1 MTQLDINQEKP
12 ASRDQDPH
20 HQQTTLDSGKDKPG
34 LNAFLPF
41 LRPYRLQVIYALI
54 ALVIT
59 AGAMLSLGKG
69 VQFLIDSGLAS
80 GSEADLTKALWIFM
94 GLVILLGVG
103 SFCRFFLVSWLG
115 ERVVADIRKAI
126 FAHLLT
132 LSPSFFE
139 DNSPSEIQSR
149 ITSDTTLLQSVIGS
163 SLSIALRSSLMLV
176 GGIIFLL
183 VMHFKLTLILLVCV
197 PFVVIPVLY
206 FGRRVRRLSR
216 YSQDEI
222 ANVGRYLSQALRHI
236 KVVQAFT
243 HEKHDEQRFSAAVE
257 QAFAVSVK
265 RILQRSWLA
274 LMAILLSMSGIGI
287 MLWFGGKDVIS
298 GAISAGDLASFLF
311 YSIVVAGAV
320 TALSEVMGE
329 LQRAA
334 GATERIME
342 LLNERSVIV
351 GGQQP
356 VPAVPESKSMPESQN
371 TVGVN
376 NSPEAQTTP
385 LLTLQDVTF
394 RYPTR
399 PTTAV
404 LKHLNF
410 SIQQGETVAL
420 VGPSGA
426 GKSTLFEL
434 LLRFYDPQ
442 QGQVRFSGQDIKTF
456 DLGAWRQQLAL
467 VPQETALFDQSVTDN
482 LGYANRDASE
492 NVIQSAA
499 KQSNAHE
506 FIQRLDKAYE
516 TRLGEDGVRLSGG
529 QRQRIA
535 IARAILKDAPILLL
549 DEATSALDAQS
560 EHMVQAALEQLMIG
574 RTTLVIAHRLATV
587 LNADRIIVLDQGE
600 IIAQGTHSELL
611 ETCALYKR
619 LADLQFGEPSAN

>member
-1 MTQLDINQEKP
+1 MTQL
-12 ASRDQDPH
+12 APH
-20 HQQTTLDSGKDKPG
+20 NKTHNKTTPPHRTRREDHSSSQQG
-34 LNAFLPF
+34 LLAFWPF
-41 LRPYRLQVIYALI
+41 LRPYRRQVVLALS

-59 AGAMLSLGKG
+59 AAAMLSLGKG
-69 VQFLIDSGLAS
+69 VQFLIDQGLAS
-80 GSEADLTKALWIFM
+80 GSEADLTKALLLFM
-94 GLVILLGVG
+94 GLVVILSIG

-115 ERVVADIRKAI
+115 ERVVADIRKAV

-132 LSPSFFE
+132 LSPAFFE

-163 SLSIALRSSLMLV
+163 SLSIALRSSLMLI
-176 GGIIFLL
+176 GGILFLL
-183 VMHFKLTLILLVCV
+183 VMHFKLTLILLLCV
-197 PFVVIPVLY
+197 PFVVVPVLY

-216 YSQDEI
+216 HSQDEI
-222 ANVGRYLSQALRHI
+222 ANVGQYLSQALRHI

-243 HEKHDEQRFSAAVE
+243 HEQHDEQRFSATVE
-257 QAFAVSVK
+257 QAFNVSVK

-274 LMAILLSMSGIGI
+274 LMAILLSMGGIGV

-329 LQRAA
+329 LQRAT

-342 LLNERSVIV
+342 LLREPSVIV
-351 GGQQP
+351 GGEQP
-356 VPAVPESKSMPESQN
+356 LPTLPTDPKAIENKQ
-371 TVGVN
+371 
-376 NSPEAQTTP
+376 
-385 LLTLQDVTF
+385 LLALRNVSF
-394 RYPTR
+394 SYPTR
-399 PTTAV
+399 PATKV
-404 LKHLNF
+404 LKKLSF
-410 SIQQGETVAL
+410 SISKGETVAL

-442 QGQVRFSGQDIKTF
+442 QGEVCFANKNIKTLPL
-456 DLGAWRQQLAL
+456 DDWRQQLAL
-467 VPQETALFDQSVTDN
+467 VPQETALFDQSVADN
-482 LGYANRDASE
+482 LGYANRSASE
-492 NVIQSAA
+492 EAIQSAA
-499 KQSNAHE
+499 QQSNAHE
-506 FIQRLDKAYE
+506 FISQLEQAYE

-549 DEATSALDAQS
+549 DEATSALDAQN
-560 EHMVQAALEQLMIG
+560 EHKVQAALEALMTG

-600 IIAQGTHSELL
+600 MIAQGTHSELL
-611 ETCALYKR
+611 ETCALYRR
-619 LADLQFGEPSAN
+619 LAELQFAHQSA

>member
-1 MTQLDINQEKP
+1 MTQLNANQRP
-12 ASRDQDPH
+12 QH
-20 HQQTTLDSGKDKPG
+20 HKHATIANKETRG
-34 LNAFLPF
+34 LKAFLPF
-41 LRPYRLQVIYALI
+41 LRPYRRQVIGALI

-69 VQFLIDSGLAS
+69 VQFLIDRGLAS
-80 GSEADLTKALWIFM
+80 GSEADLTKALFVFM
-94 GLVILLGVG
+94 GLVLLLGVG

-115 ERVVADIRKAI
+115 ERVVADIRKAV

-163 SLSIALRSSLMLV
+163 SLSIALRSSLMLI

-216 YSQDEI
+216 HSQDEI

-243 HEKHDEQRFSAAVE
+243 HEKHDEQRFSSAVE
-257 QAFAVSVK
+257 QAFSVSVK

-274 LMAILLSMSGIGI
+274 LMAILLSMGGIGI

-342 LLNERSVIV
+342 LLNERSTIV
-351 GGQQP
+351 TGQQ
-356 VPAVPESKSMPESQN
+356 AVP
-371 TVGVN
+371 TVFA
-376 NSPEAQTTP
+376 AQDTSEQTNVP
-385 LLTLQDVTF
+385 LLSLNDVSF
-394 RYPTR
+394 SYPTR

-410 SIQQGETVAL
+410 SIQKGETVAL

-442 QGQVRFSGQDIKTF
+442 QGQVCFSNQDIKTF
-456 DLGAWRQQLAL
+456 KLDTWRQQLAL
-467 VPQETALFDQSVTDN
+467 VPQETALFDQSVADN
-482 LGYANRDASE
+482 LGYANREASE
-492 NVIQSAA
+492 DAIQSAA

-506 FIQRLDKAYE
+506 FIQRLDNAYE

-560 EHMVQAALEQLMIG
+560 EHMVQAALEQLMVG

-600 IIAQGTHSELL
+600 IIAQGSHSELI

-619 LADLQFGEPSAN
+619 LADLQFGEQSAK